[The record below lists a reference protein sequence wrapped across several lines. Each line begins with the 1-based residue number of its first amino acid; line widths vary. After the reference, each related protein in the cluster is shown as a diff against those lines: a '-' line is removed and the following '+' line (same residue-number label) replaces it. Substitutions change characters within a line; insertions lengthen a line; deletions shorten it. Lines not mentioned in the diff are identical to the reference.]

1 MSTTSR
7 LSELFGARLLA
18 TKLRPPRLRPGIV
31 PRPRVVERL
40 DDTPDSLLTVVQAPA
55 GSGKTTLVAQWL
67 AGAAHD
73 GAWVS
78 LDADDNDPARFWS
91 YAVAAIA
98 EARPDLDV
106 DELFAL
112 RLAGLDPRESVL
124 PALLNQIDAFDSPV
138 ALVLDDYHAIDDER
152 VHASLEFLL
161 DHLEDG
167 LRIVIVSRHE
177 PPLPLPR
184 MRARGQLGE
193 IGPADL
199 RFEAH
204 EAGAMLGGVGVDLG
218 SAGVDRLL
226 ERTEG
231 WGAGLYLAGLSLRDR
246 DDPQA
251 FLETFGGDHR
261 QIVDYLGEEALSGLD
276 PDLRDFLVRTSGFD
290 RFCAP
295 LADAALGRDDG
306 DRVLEALERSNL
318 FLVPLDERRRWY
330 RYHHLFRDLL
340 AVERERVVAV
350 EEAAALHRRAGL
362 WFAEEGLVDEAIQH
376 MVRGGAMD
384 DAAELVA
391 HSWGYMQREGWLVDA
406 DRWLSLLPEEVRE
419 TDVRLCLAGAWIA
432 ISLGR
437 VEVAERW
444 LRAAEAAGDVDDP
457 ASGAASC
464 ESARVG
470 AEAYVAMFR
479 GDPVTAERMARRAVE
494 IETGTVEWRAIAKMG
509 LAFTL
514 QALLQIEEAERL
526 FGEVVEMIASSGWTI
541 PPLVSMSAMAE
552 CRVWVGDFEGAEE
565 LAARALELAERER
578 HAEFPHG
585 AQAHLV
591 MGRVLVER
599 GEHERGLAMTERGI
613 ELVERGSAP
622 SPQAG
627 AHLQRALAATGVGD
641 VELAQTSLARAQAL
655 LGGLTE
661 VPEWFDET
669 RGRVEAGLAHAAPR
683 RAGPARGDDL
693 SDRER
698 AVLRLL
704 TGDGS
709 LREIADSI
717 FVSHNTIKTQVR
729 SIYRKLGVSDRA
741 DAVAKGRS
749 LGII

>member
-1 MSTTSR
+1 MSTTTR

-40 DDTPDSLLTVVQAPA
+40 DDAPDSLLTVVQAPA

-67 AGAAHD
+67 DATPNVG
-73 GAWVS
+73 GWVS

-98 EARPDLDV
+98 EARPELDV

-124 PALLNQIDAFDSPV
+124 PALLNQIDAFDAPV
-138 ALVLDDYHAIDDER
+138 ALVFDDYHAIDDER
-152 VHASLEFLL
+152 VHESLEFLL

-184 MRARGQLGE
+184 MRARGQLSE

-199 RFEAH
+199 RFEAR

-218 SAGVDRLL
+218 TDGVNRLL

-261 QIVDYLGEEALSGLD
+261 QIVDYLGEEALTGLE
-276 PDLRDFLVRTSGFD
+276 PELRDFLVRTSGFD

-295 LADAALGRDDG
+295 LADAALQRDDG
-306 DRVLEALERSNL
+306 DQVLEALERSNL

-340 AVERERVVAV
+340 TVERERVLQDR
-350 EEAAALHRRAGL
+350 EAAELHRRAGL
-362 WFAEEGLVDEAIQH
+362 WFAEEGLVDESIQH
-376 MVRGGAMD
+376 LVRGGAMD

-406 DRWLSLLPEEVRE
+406 DRWLSMLPEEVRE
-419 TDVRLCLAGAWIA
+419 ADVRLCLAGAWIA

-437 VEVAERW
+437 VELAERW
-444 LRAAEAAGDVDDP
+444 LAAADAAEDVEDP
-457 ASGAASC
+457 ANGAASC

-470 AEAYVAMFR
+470 AAAYVAMFR
-479 GDPVTAERMARRAVE
+479 GDPATAERMARLAVE
-494 IETGTVEWRAIAKMG
+494 LETGTVEWRSVARMA
-509 LAFTL
+509 LAFAL
-514 QALLQIEEAERL
+514 QALIQIEEAERM
-526 FGEVVEMIASSGWTI
+526 FEEVIDMTSESAWTI
-541 PPLVSMSAMAE
+541 PALVSLSAIAE
-552 CRVWVGDFEGAEE
+552 CRVGTGDVDGAAEF
-565 LAARALELAERER
+565 ATRALALAEREK

-591 MGRVLVER
+591 MGRVLIER
-599 GEHERGLAMTERGI
+599 GEHDRGLAMTERGM

-627 AHLQRALAATGVGD
+627 ANLQRALAAAGVGD
-641 VELAQTSLARAQAL
+641 VELARTSLARAEGL
-655 LGGLTE
+655 MGGLTE
-661 VPEWFDET
+661 VPEWFEDI
-669 RGRVEAGLAHAAPR
+669 RRQVEGELARLSPR
-683 RAGPARGDDL
+683 KTGPERGDEL
-693 SDRER
+693 TDRER

-741 DAVAKGRS
+741 EAVSRGRS